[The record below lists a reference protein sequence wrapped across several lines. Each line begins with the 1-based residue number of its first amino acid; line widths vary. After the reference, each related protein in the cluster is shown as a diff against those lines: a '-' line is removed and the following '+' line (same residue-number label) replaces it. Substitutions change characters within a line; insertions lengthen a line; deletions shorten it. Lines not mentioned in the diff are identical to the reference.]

1 MIERKPGSR
10 RSLPPL
16 PPVEILAPVGGR
28 EQLLA
33 AVRCGADAV
42 YLGAKGFNARRN
54 AENFAEDSLCDTV
67 AFCHARGVRVHV
79 TLNTLVMDG
88 EAQALDETIL
98 SIAESGADAVIV
110 QDLAVAR
117 RVRELCPG
125 LALHASTQM
134 AIHNAAGVQEA
145 QELGFSR
152 VVLARELSL
161 AEIRAIRAR
170 TNAELEAFV
179 HGALC
184 MCVSGACELSAML
197 GGRSGNRGLCAQPCR
212 LNFRAGEREYALSL
226 KDLCAFDHI
235 AEMRE
240 AGVCSLKI
248 EGRMKRPEYVA
259 AAVTACRQAVNGEPY
274 DLETLRD
281 AFSRGGFTDGYLT
294 GKRTLSMFGVRSKDD
309 VNATARANAK
319 LAPLY
324 RREMQRVP
332 VDMLLTLRADDAQL
346 SVFDG
351 ENAVTVSGGAPQAAQ
366 NAPTDEPRARKS
378 LEKTGDTPFL
388 TRDVTV
394 DSDGTWMLPAA
405 ALNAMRRDALEKLLA
420 LREKPRPH
428 AVRAAQEAALAPHK
442 AAAAPET
449 RFRFETAAQLWP
461 GAFDEAARV
470 ILPMEEI
477 TGEMAARHGEKLI
490 AELPALIF
498 PGDEDTVAKRLLALR
513 AQGLRAALCEN
524 LGAVRIARKAGLEVH
539 GGAALNLL
547 NSGALERA
555 RTLGLSDATVSFE
568 LSMNAVRRL
577 AGALPR
583 GIVAY
588 GRLPLMRMRCCPV
601 QGERG
606 CGACSGRSELTD
618 RMGVKFPTL
627 CSRRRYT
634 TLLNSVPLNLS
645 DERICDVDFITLYF
659 TVEPAD
665 ACRRAAQDFA
675 AHAAPA
681 GERTRGL
688 YYRTLL

>member
-1 MIERKPGSR
+1 MM
-10 RSLPPL
+10 
-16 PPVEILAPVGGR
+16 EILAPVGGH

-54 AENFAEDSLCDTV
+54 AENFGDESLAQTV

-79 TLNTLVMDG
+79 TLNTLVMDS

-134 AIHNAAGVQEA
+134 ALHNAAGVRLAE
-145 QELGFSR
+145 ELGFSR

-161 AEIRAIRAR
+161 AEIRAIHEQ
-170 TNAELEAFV
+170 TSVELEAFV

-212 LNFRAGEREYALSL
+212 LNFRAGAREYALSL

-235 AEMRE
+235 AQMRE

-259 AAVTACRQAVNGEPY
+259 AAVTACRQALAGEPY
-274 DLETLRD
+274 DLETLRA

-294 GKRTLSMFGVRSKDD
+294 GKRTLSMFGVRTKDD
-309 VNATARANAK
+309 VAATARANAK

-332 VDMLLTLRADDAQL
+332 VDMLLTLRETGAQL
-346 SVFDG
+346 SVRDG
-351 ENAVTVSGGAPQAAQ
+351 ENAVAVSGEAPQVARS
-366 NAPTDEPRARKS
+366 APTDAARARKS
-378 LEKTGDTPFL
+378 LEKTGDTPFVA
-388 TRDVTV
+388 RDISV
-394 DSDGTWMLPAA
+394 DSDGAWMLPASV
-405 ALNAMRRDALEKLLA
+405 LNAMRREALDKLLA
-420 LREKPRPH
+420 LRETPRPH
-428 AVRAAQEAALAPHK
+428 AVCSAKEAALAPHETSG
-442 AAAAPET
+442 ATET
-449 RFRFETAAQLWP
+449 RLRFESAAQMWP
-461 GAFDEAARV
+461 GAFGEAARV
-470 ILPMEEI
+470 ILPLREI
-477 TGEMAARHGEKLI
+477 SEAMAAAHGETLI

-498 PGDEDTVAKRLLALR
+498 PADEQATLARLTALK

-524 LGAVRIARKAGLEVH
+524 LGAVRLAAQAGLEIH

-547 NSGALERA
+547 SSRSLERA
-555 RTLGLSDATVSFE
+555 RTLGLADATVSFE
-568 LSMNAVRRL
+568 LSMSAVRRL

-583 GIVAY
+583 GVIVY

-618 RMGVKFPTL
+618 RMGKKFPTL
-627 CSRRRYT
+627 CDRKRYT
-634 TLLNSVPLNLS
+634 TLLNAVPLNLS
-645 DERICDVDFITLYF
+645 DEQFPGVDFVTLYF
-659 TVEPAD
+659 TIGTAAE
-665 ACRRAAQDFA
+665 CRRITQDFA
-675 AHAAPA
+675 AHSAPE
-681 GERTRGL
+681 GNRTRGL

>member
-1 MIERKPGSR
+1 MM
-10 RSLPPL
+10 
-16 PPVEILAPVGGR
+16 EILAPVGGH

-54 AENFAEDSLCDTV
+54 AENFGDESLAQTV

-79 TLNTLVMDG
+79 TLNTLVMDS

-117 RVRELCPG
+117 RVREVCPG

-134 AIHNAAGVQEA
+134 ALHNAAGVRLAE
-145 QELGFSR
+145 ELGFSR

-161 AEIRAIRAR
+161 AEIRAIHEQ
-170 TNAELEAFV
+170 TSVELEAFV

-212 LNFRAGEREYALSL
+212 LNFRAGAREYALSL

-235 AEMRE
+235 AQMRE

-259 AAVTACRQAVNGEPY
+259 AAVTACRQALAGEPY
-274 DLETLRD
+274 DLETLRA

-294 GKRTLSMFGVRSKDD
+294 GKRTLSMFGVRTKDD
-309 VNATARANAK
+309 VAATARANAK

-332 VDMLLTLRADDAQL
+332 VDMLLTLRETGAQL
-346 SVFDG
+346 SVRDG
-351 ENAVTVSGGAPQAAQ
+351 ENAVAVSGEAPQAARS
-366 NAPTDEPRARKS
+366 APTDAARARKS
-378 LEKTGDTPFL
+378 LEKTGDTPFAA
-388 TRDVTV
+388 REISV
-394 DSDGTWMLPAA
+394 DSDGAWMLPASV
-405 ALNAMRRDALEKLLA
+405 LNAMRREALDKLLA
-420 LREKPRPH
+420 LRETPRPH
-428 AVRAAQEAALAPHK
+428 AVCSAKEAALAPHETSG
-442 AAAAPET
+442 APET
-449 RFRFETAAQLWP
+449 RLRFESAAQMWP

-470 ILPMEEI
+470 ILPLREI
-477 TGEMAARHGEKLI
+477 YEEMAAAHGETLI

-498 PGDEDTVAKRLLALR
+498 PADEQATLARLTALK
-513 AQGLRAALCEN
+513 AHGLRAALCEN
-524 LGAVRIARKAGLEVH
+524 LGAVRLAAQAGLEIH

-547 NSGALERA
+547 SSRSLERA
-555 RTLGLSDATVSFE
+555 RTLGLADATVSFE
-568 LSMNAVRRL
+568 LSMSAVRRL

-583 GIVAY
+583 GVIVY

-618 RMGVKFPTL
+618 RMGKKFPTL
-627 CSRRRYT
+627 CDRKRYT
-634 TLLNSVPLNLS
+634 TLLNAVPLNLS
-645 DERICDVDFITLYF
+645 DEQFPGVDFVTLYF
-659 TVEPAD
+659 TIETA
-665 ACRRAAQDFA
+665 AECRRITQDFA
-675 AHAAPA
+675 AHSAAE
-681 GERTRGL
+681 GDRTRGL

>member
-1 MIERKPGSR
+1 MI
-10 RSLPPL
+10 
-16 PPVEILAPVGGR
+16 EILAPVGGR

-54 AENFAEDSLCDTV
+54 AENFEDASLGETV
-67 AFCHARGVRVHV
+67 AFCHARNVRVHV
-79 TLNTLVMDG
+79 TLNTLVMDS
-88 EAQALDETIL
+88 ETDALDETIR

-117 RVRELCPG
+117 RVREICPDI
-125 LALHASTQM
+125 AMHASTQM
-134 AIHNAAGVQEA
+134 AIHNAAGVRQAE
-145 QELGFSR
+145 ELGFSR
-152 VVLARELSL
+152 VVLARELSIP
-161 AEIRAIRAR
+161 EIRAIHEK
-170 TNAELEAFV
+170 THAELETFV

-212 LNFRAGEREYALSL
+212 LNFRAGAREYALSL

-235 AEMRE
+235 AEMRA

-274 DLETLRD
+274 DLDALRD

-294 GKRTLSMFGVRSKDD
+294 GRRTLSMFGVRSKDD
-309 VNATARANAK
+309 VDATARINAR

-332 VDMLLTLRADDAQL
+332 ADMLLTLRKKEALL
-346 SVFDG
+346 SVMDG
-351 ENAVTVSGGAPQAAQ
+351 ENAVTVSGGAPQAAL
-366 NAPTDEPRARKS
+366 NAPTDEARARKS

-388 TRDVTV
+388 TREVTV
-394 DSDGTWMLPAA
+394 DTDGAWMLPAS
-405 ALNAMRRDALEKLLA
+405 ALNAMRREALEKLLA
-420 LREKPRPH
+420 LRETPRAH
-428 AVRAAQEAALAPHK
+428 RVVEADEAALAPHE
-442 AAAAPET
+442 APET
-449 RFRFETAAQLWP
+449 PETRLRFQSAGQLWP
-461 GAFDEAARV
+461 GAFEQAARV
-470 ILPMEEI
+470 ILPLDEI
-477 TGEMAARHGEKLI
+477 SDETAAAHGDKLV

-498 PGDEDTVAKRLLALR
+498 PADEDAAKKRLLALK
-513 AQGLRAALCEN
+513 AAGLRAALCEN
-524 LGAVRIARKAGLEVH
+524 LGAMRIAREAGLELH

-547 NSGALERA
+547 SSRALERA
-555 RTLGLSDATVSFE
+555 GALGLADATVSFE
-568 LSMNAVRRL
+568 LAMSAIRKL
-577 AGALPR
+577 AGKTPR
-583 GIVAY
+583 GLIAY

-606 CGACSGRSELTD
+606 CGACTGRSELVD

-627 CSRRRYT
+627 CDRKRYT

-645 DERICDVDFITLYF
+645 DEPIRGVDFITLYF
-659 TVEPAD
+659 TLETREECEQIA
-665 ACRRAAQDFA
+665 RDFA
-675 AHAAPA
+675 AHSAPK

>member
-1 MIERKPGSR
+1 MM
-10 RSLPPL
+10 
-16 PPVEILAPVGGR
+16 EILAPVGGH

-54 AENFAEDSLCDTV
+54 AENFGDESLAQTV

-79 TLNTLVMDG
+79 TLNTLVMDS

-134 AIHNAAGVQEA
+134 ALHNAAGVRLAE
-145 QELGFSR
+145 ELGFSR

-161 AEIRAIRAR
+161 AEIRAIHEQ
-170 TNAELEAFV
+170 TSVELEAFV

-212 LNFRAGEREYALSL
+212 LNFRAGAREYALSL

-235 AEMRE
+235 AQMCE

-259 AAVTACRQAVNGEPY
+259 AAVTACRQALAGEPY
-274 DLETLRD
+274 DLETLRA

-294 GKRTLSMFGVRSKDD
+294 GKRTLSMFGVRTKDD
-309 VNATARANAK
+309 VAATARANAK

-332 VDMLLTLRADDAQL
+332 VDMLLTLRETGAQL
-346 SVFDG
+346 SVRDG
-351 ENAVTVSGGAPQAAQ
+351 ENAVAVSGEAPQAARS
-366 NAPTDEPRARKS
+366 APTDAARARKS
-378 LEKTGDTPFL
+378 LEKTGDTPFAA
-388 TRDVTV
+388 REISV
-394 DSDGTWMLPAA
+394 DSDGAWMLPASV
-405 ALNAMRRDALEKLLA
+405 LNAMRREALDKLLA
-420 LREKPRPH
+420 LRETPRPH
-428 AVRAAQEAALAPHK
+428 AVCSAKEAALAPHETSG
-442 AAAAPET
+442 APET
-449 RFRFETAAQLWP
+449 RLRFESTAQMWP

-470 ILPMEEI
+470 ILPLREI
-477 TGEMAARHGEKLI
+477 SEEMAAAHGEALI

-498 PGDEDTVAKRLLALR
+498 PADEQATLARLTALKAR
-513 AQGLRAALCEN
+513 GLRAALCEN
-524 LGAVRIARKAGLEVH
+524 LGAVRLAAQAGLEIH

-547 NSGALERA
+547 SSRSLERA
-555 RTLGLSDATVSFE
+555 RTLGLADATVSFE
-568 LSMNAVRRL
+568 LSMSAVRRL
-577 AGALPR
+577 MGALPR
-583 GIVAY
+583 GVIVY

-618 RMGVKFPTL
+618 RMGKKFPTL
-627 CSRRRYT
+627 CDRRRYT
-634 TLLNSVPLNLS
+634 TLLNAVPLNLS
-645 DERICDVDFITLYF
+645 DEQFPGVDFVTLYF
-659 TVEPAD
+659 TIETA
-665 ACRRAAQDFA
+665 AECRRITQDFA
-675 AHAAPA
+675 AHSAPE
-681 GERTRGL
+681 GDRTRGL

>member
-1 MIERKPGSR
+1 MM
-10 RSLPPL
+10 
-16 PPVEILAPVGGR
+16 EILAPVGGH

-54 AENFAEDSLCDTV
+54 AENFGDESLARTV

-79 TLNTLVMDG
+79 TLNTLVMDS

-117 RVRELCPG
+117 RVREVCPG

-134 AIHNAAGVQEA
+134 ALHNAAGVRLAE
-145 QELGFSR
+145 ELGFSR

-161 AEIRAIRAR
+161 AEIRAIHEQ
-170 TNAELEAFV
+170 TSVELEAFV

-212 LNFRAGEREYALSL
+212 LNFRAGAREYALSL

-235 AEMRE
+235 AQMRE

-259 AAVTACRQAVNGEPY
+259 AAVTACRQALAGEPY
-274 DLETLRD
+274 DLETLRA
-281 AFSRGGFTDGYLT
+281 AFSRGGFTDGYLA
-294 GKRTLSMFGVRSKDD
+294 GKRTLSMFGVRTKDD
-309 VNATARANAK
+309 VAATARANAK

-332 VDMLLTLRADDAQL
+332 VDMLLTLRETGAQL
-346 SVFDG
+346 SVRDG
-351 ENAVTVSGGAPQAAQ
+351 ENAVSVSGEAPQAARS
-366 NAPTDEPRARKS
+366 APTDAARARKS
-378 LEKTGDTPFL
+378 LEKTGDTPFAA
-388 TRDVTV
+388 REISV
-394 DSDGTWMLPAA
+394 DSDGAWMLPASV
-405 ALNAMRRDALEKLLA
+405 LNAMRREALDKLLA
-420 LREKPRPH
+420 LRETPRPH
-428 AVRAAQEAALAPHK
+428 AVCSAKEAALAPHETSG
-442 AAAAPET
+442 APET
-449 RFRFETAAQLWP
+449 RLRFESAAQMWP

-470 ILPMEEI
+470 ILPLREI
-477 TGEMAARHGEKLI
+477 SEEMAAAHGETLI

-498 PGDEDTVAKRLLALR
+498 PADEQATLARLTVLKT
-513 AQGLRAALCEN
+513 QGLRAALCEN
-524 LGAVRIARKAGLEVH
+524 LGAVRLAAQAGLEIH

-547 NSGALERA
+547 SSRSLERA
-555 RTLGLSDATVSFE
+555 RTLGLADATVSFE
-568 LSMNAVRRL
+568 LSMSAVRRL

-583 GIVAY
+583 GVIVY

-618 RMGVKFPTL
+618 RMGKKFPTL
-627 CSRRRYT
+627 CDRKRYT
-634 TLLNSVPLNLS
+634 TLLNAVPLNLS
-645 DERICDVDFITLYF
+645 DEQFPEVDFVTLYF
-659 TVEPAD
+659 TIETA
-665 ACRRAAQDFA
+665 AECRRITQDFA
-675 AHAAPA
+675 AHSAPE
-681 GERTRGL
+681 GDRTRGL

>member
-1 MIERKPGSR
+1 MM
-10 RSLPPL
+10 
-16 PPVEILAPVGGR
+16 EILAPVGGH

-54 AENFAEDSLCDTV
+54 AENFGDESLAQTV

-79 TLNTLVMDG
+79 TLNTLVMDS

-117 RVRELCPG
+117 RVREVCPG

-134 AIHNAAGVQEA
+134 ALHNAAGVRLAE
-145 QELGFSR
+145 ELGFSR

-161 AEIRAIRAR
+161 AEIRAIHEQ
-170 TNAELEAFV
+170 TSVELEAFV

-212 LNFRAGEREYALSL
+212 LNFRAGAREYALSL

-235 AEMRE
+235 AQMRE

-259 AAVTACRQAVNGEPY
+259 AAVTACRQALAGEPY
-274 DLETLRD
+274 DLETLRA

-294 GKRTLSMFGVRSKDD
+294 GKRTLSMFGVRTKDD
-309 VNATARANAK
+309 VAATARANAK

-332 VDMLLTLRADDAQL
+332 VDMLLTLRETGAQL
-346 SVFDG
+346 SVRDG
-351 ENAVTVSGGAPQAAQ
+351 ENAVAVSGEAPQAARS
-366 NAPTDEPRARKS
+366 APTDAARARKS
-378 LEKTGDTPFL
+378 LEKTGDTPFAA
-388 TRDVTV
+388 REISV
-394 DSDGTWMLPAA
+394 DSDGARMLPASV
-405 ALNAMRRDALEKLLA
+405 LNAMRREALDKLLA
-420 LREKPRPH
+420 LRETPRPH
-428 AVRAAQEAALAPHK
+428 AVCSAKEAALAPHETSG
-442 AAAAPET
+442 APET
-449 RFRFETAAQLWP
+449 RLRFESAAQMWP

-470 ILPMEEI
+470 ILPLREI
-477 TGEMAARHGEKLI
+477 SEEMAAAHGETLI

-498 PGDEDTVAKRLLALR
+498 PADEQATLARLTALK
-513 AQGLRAALCEN
+513 AHGLRAALCEN
-524 LGAVRIARKAGLEVH
+524 LGAVRLAAQAGLEIH

-547 NSGALERA
+547 SSRSLERA
-555 RTLGLSDATVSFE
+555 RTLGLADATVSFE
-568 LSMNAVRRL
+568 LSMSAVRRL

-583 GIVAY
+583 GVIVY

-618 RMGVKFPTL
+618 RMGKKFPTL
-627 CSRRRYT
+627 CDRKRYT
-634 TLLNSVPLNLS
+634 TLLNAVPLNLS
-645 DERICDVDFITLYF
+645 DEQFPGVDFVTLYF
-659 TVEPAD
+659 TIETA
-665 ACRRAAQDFA
+665 AECRRITQDFA
-675 AHAAPA
+675 AHSAAE
-681 GERTRGL
+681 GDRTRGL

>member
-1 MIERKPGSR
+1 MM
-10 RSLPPL
+10 
-16 PPVEILAPVGGR
+16 EILAPVGGH

-54 AENFAEDSLCDTV
+54 AENFGDESLAQTV

-79 TLNTLVMDG
+79 TLNTLVMDS

-134 AIHNAAGVQEA
+134 ALHNAAGVRLAE
-145 QELGFSR
+145 ELGFSR

-161 AEIRAIRAR
+161 AEIRAIHEQ
-170 TNAELEAFV
+170 TSVELEAFV

-212 LNFRAGEREYALSL
+212 LNFRAGAREYALSL

-235 AEMRE
+235 AQMRE

-259 AAVTACRQAVNGEPY
+259 AAVTACRQALAGEPY
-274 DLETLRD
+274 DLETLRA

-294 GKRTLSMFGVRSKDD
+294 GKRTLSMFGVRTKDD
-309 VNATARANAK
+309 VAATARANAK

-332 VDMLLTLRADDAQL
+332 VDMLLTLRETGAQL
-346 SVFDG
+346 SVRDG
-351 ENAVTVSGGAPQAAQ
+351 ENAVAVSGEAPQVARS
-366 NAPTDEPRARKS
+366 APTDAARARKS
-378 LEKTGDTPFL
+378 LEKTGDTPFVA
-388 TRDVTV
+388 RDISV
-394 DSDGTWMLPAA
+394 DSDGAWMLPASV
-405 ALNAMRRDALEKLLA
+405 LNAMRREALDKLLA
-420 LREKPRPH
+420 LRETPRPH
-428 AVRAAQEAALAPHK
+428 AVCSAKEAALAPHETSG
-442 AAAAPET
+442 ATET
-449 RFRFETAAQLWP
+449 RLRFESAAQMWP
-461 GAFDEAARV
+461 GAFGEAARV
-470 ILPMEEI
+470 ILPLREI
-477 TGEMAARHGEKLI
+477 SEAMAAAHGETLI

-498 PGDEDTVAKRLLALR
+498 PADEQATLARLTALK

-524 LGAVRIARKAGLEVH
+524 LGAVRLAAQAGLEIH

-547 NSGALERA
+547 SSRSLERA
-555 RTLGLSDATVSFE
+555 RTLGLANATVSFE
-568 LSMNAVRRL
+568 LSMSAVRRL

-583 GIVAY
+583 GVIVY

-618 RMGVKFPTL
+618 RMGKKFPTL
-627 CSRRRYT
+627 CDRKRYT
-634 TLLNSVPLNLS
+634 TLLNAVPLNLS
-645 DERICDVDFITLYF
+645 DEQFPGVDFVTLYF
-659 TVEPAD
+659 TIETVAE
-665 ACRRAAQDFA
+665 CRRITQDFA
-675 AHAAPA
+675 AHSAPE
-681 GERTRGL
+681 GNRTRGL

>member
-1 MIERKPGSR
+1 MM
-10 RSLPPL
+10 
-16 PPVEILAPVGGR
+16 EILAPVGGH

-54 AENFAEDSLCDTV
+54 AENFGDESLAQTV

-79 TLNTLVMDG
+79 TLNTLVMDS

-134 AIHNAAGVQEA
+134 ALHNAAGVRLAE
-145 QELGFSR
+145 ELGFSR

-161 AEIRAIRAR
+161 AEIRAIHEQ
-170 TNAELEAFV
+170 TSVELEAFV

-212 LNFRAGEREYALSL
+212 LNFRAGAREYALSL

-235 AEMRE
+235 AQMRE

-259 AAVTACRQAVNGEPY
+259 AAVTACRQALAGEPY
-274 DLETLRD
+274 DLETLRA

-294 GKRTLSMFGVRSKDD
+294 GKRTLSMFGVRTKDD
-309 VNATARANAK
+309 VAATARANAK

-324 RREMQRVP
+324 RCEMQRVP
-332 VDMLLTLRADDAQL
+332 VDMLLTLRETGAQL
-346 SVFDG
+346 SVRDG
-351 ENAVTVSGGAPQAAQ
+351 ENAVAVSGEAPQAARS
-366 NAPTDEPRARKS
+366 APTDAARARKS
-378 LEKTGDTPFL
+378 LEKTGDTPFAA
-388 TRDVTV
+388 RDIAA
-394 DSDGTWMLPAA
+394 DSDGAWMLPASV
-405 ALNAMRRDALEKLLA
+405 LNAMRREALDKLLA
-420 LREKPRPH
+420 LRETPRPH
-428 AVRAAQEAALAPHK
+428 AVCSAKEAALAPHETSG
-442 AAAAPET
+442 APET
-449 RFRFETAAQLWP
+449 RLRFESAAQIWP
-461 GAFDEAARV
+461 GAFDEAACV
-470 ILPMEEI
+470 ILPLREI
-477 TGEMAARHGEKLI
+477 SEEMAAAHGETLI

-498 PGDEDTVAKRLLALR
+498 PADEQATLARLTALK

-524 LGAVRIARKAGLEVH
+524 LGAVRLAAQAGLEIH

-547 NSGALERA
+547 SSRSLERA
-555 RTLGLSDATVSFE
+555 RTLGLADATVSFE
-568 LSMNAVRRL
+568 LSMSAVRRL

-583 GIVAY
+583 GVIVY

-618 RMGVKFPTL
+618 RMGKKFPTL
-627 CSRRRYT
+627 CDRKRYT
-634 TLLNSVPLNLS
+634 TLLNAVPLNLS
-645 DERICDVDFITLYF
+645 DEQFPGVDFVTLYF
-659 TVEPAD
+659 TIETA
-665 ACRRAAQDFA
+665 AECRRITQDFA
-675 AHAAPA
+675 AHSAPE
-681 GERTRGL
+681 GDRTRGL

>member
-1 MIERKPGSR
+1 MM
-10 RSLPPL
+10 
-16 PPVEILAPVGGR
+16 EILAPVGGH

-54 AENFAEDSLCDTV
+54 AENFGDESLAQTV

-79 TLNTLVMDG
+79 TLNTLVMDS

-134 AIHNAAGVQEA
+134 ALHNAAGVQLAE
-145 QELGFSR
+145 ELGFSR

-161 AEIRAIRAR
+161 AEIRAIHEK
-170 TNAELEAFV
+170 TSVELEAFV

-212 LNFRAGEREYALSL
+212 LNFRAGAREYALSL

-235 AEMRE
+235 VQMRE

-259 AAVTACRQAVNGEPY
+259 AAVTACRQALADEPY
-274 DLETLRD
+274 DLETLRA

-294 GKRTLSMFGVRSKDD
+294 GKRTLSMFGVRTKDD
-309 VNATARANAK
+309 VAATARANAK

-332 VDMLLTLRADDAQL
+332 VDMRLTLRETGALL
-346 SVFDG
+346 SVRDD
-351 ENAVTVSGGAPQAAQ
+351 ENAVAVSGEAPQVARS
-366 NAPTDEPRARKS
+366 APTDAARARKS
-378 LEKTGDTPFL
+378 LEKTGDTPFAA
-388 TRDVTV
+388 RDISV
-394 DSDGTWMLPAA
+394 DSDGAWMLPTSV
-405 ALNAMRRDALEKLLA
+405 LNAMRREALDKLLA
-420 LREKPRPH
+420 LRETPRPH
-428 AVRAAQEAALAPHK
+428 AVCSAKEAALAPHETSG
-442 AAAAPET
+442 APET
-449 RFRFETAAQLWP
+449 RLRFESAAQMWP

-470 ILPMEEI
+470 ILPLREI
-477 TGEMAARHGEKLI
+477 SEEMAGAHGETLI

-498 PGDEDTVAKRLLALR
+498 PADEQATLSRLTALK
-513 AQGLRAALCEN
+513 AHGLRAALCEN
-524 LGAVRIARKAGLEVH
+524 LGAVRLAAQAGLEIH

-547 NSGALERA
+547 SSHSLERA
-555 RTLGLSDATVSFE
+555 RTLGLADATVSFE
-568 LSMNAVRRL
+568 LSMSSVRRL

-583 GIVAY
+583 GVIVY

-618 RMGVKFPTL
+618 RMGMKFPTL
-627 CSRRRYT
+627 CDRKRYT
-634 TLLNSVPLNLS
+634 TLLNAVPLNLS
-645 DERICDVDFITLYF
+645 DEQFPGVDFVTLYF
-659 TVEPAD
+659 TIETA
-665 ACRRAAQDFA
+665 AECRRIAQDFA
-675 AHAAPA
+675 AHSAPV

>member
-1 MIERKPGSR
+1 MM
-10 RSLPPL
+10 
-16 PPVEILAPVGGR
+16 EILAPVGGH

-54 AENFAEDSLCDTV
+54 AENFGDESLAQTV

-79 TLNTLVMDG
+79 TLNTLVMDS

-134 AIHNAAGVQEA
+134 ALHNAAGVQLAE
-145 QELGFSR
+145 ELGFSR

-161 AEIRAIRAR
+161 AEIRAIHEK
-170 TNAELEAFV
+170 TSVELEAFV

-212 LNFRAGEREYALSL
+212 LNFRAGAREYALSL

-235 AEMRE
+235 VQMRE

-259 AAVTACRQAVNGEPY
+259 AAVTACRQALAGEPY
-274 DLETLRD
+274 DLETLRA

-294 GKRTLSMFGVRSKDD
+294 GKRTLSMFGVRTKDD
-309 VNATARANAK
+309 VAATARANAK

-332 VDMLLTLRADDAQL
+332 VDMRLTLRETGALL
-346 SVFDG
+346 SVRDD
-351 ENAVTVSGGAPQAAQ
+351 ENAVAVSGEAPQVARS
-366 NAPTDEPRARKS
+366 APTDAARARKS
-378 LEKTGDTPFL
+378 LEKTGDTPFAA
-388 TRDVTV
+388 RDISV
-394 DSDGTWMLPAA
+394 DSDGAWMLPASV
-405 ALNAMRRDALEKLLA
+405 LNAMRREALDKLLA
-420 LREKPRPH
+420 LRETPRPH
-428 AVRAAQEAALAPHK
+428 AVCSAKEAALAPHETSG
-442 AAAAPET
+442 APKT
-449 RFRFETAAQLWP
+449 RLRFESAAQMWP

-470 ILPMEEI
+470 ILPLREI
-477 TGEMAARHGEKLI
+477 SEEMAGAHGETLI

-498 PGDEDTVAKRLLALR
+498 PADEQATLSRLTALK
-513 AQGLRAALCEN
+513 AHGLRAALCEN
-524 LGAVRIARKAGLEVH
+524 LGAVRLAAQAGLEIH

-547 NSGALERA
+547 SSRSLERA
-555 RTLGLSDATVSFE
+555 RTLGLADATVSFE
-568 LSMNAVRRL
+568 LSMSSVRRL

-583 GIVAY
+583 DVIVY

-618 RMGVKFPTL
+618 RMGMKFPTL
-627 CSRRRYT
+627 CDRKRYT
-634 TLLNSVPLNLS
+634 TLLNAVPLNLS
-645 DERICDVDFITLYF
+645 DEQFPGVDFVTLYF
-659 TVEPAD
+659 TIETA
-665 ACRRAAQDFA
+665 AECRRIAQDFA
-675 AHAAPA
+675 AHSAPV

>member
-1 MIERKPGSR
+1 MM
-10 RSLPPL
+10 
-16 PPVEILAPVGGR
+16 EILAPVGGH

-54 AENFAEDSLCDTV
+54 AENFGDESLAQTV

-79 TLNTLVMDG
+79 TLNTLVMDS

-134 AIHNAAGVQEA
+134 ALHNAAGVRLAE
-145 QELGFSR
+145 ELGFSR

-161 AEIRAIRAR
+161 AEIRAIHEQ
-170 TNAELEAFV
+170 TSVELEAFV

-212 LNFRAGEREYALSL
+212 LNFRAGAREYALSL

-235 AEMRE
+235 AQMCE

-259 AAVTACRQAVNGEPY
+259 AAVTACRQALAGEPY
-274 DLETLRD
+274 DLETLRA

-294 GKRTLSMFGVRSKDD
+294 GKRTLSMFGVRTKDD
-309 VNATARANAK
+309 VAATARANAK

-332 VDMLLTLRADDAQL
+332 VDMHLTLRETGAQL
-346 SVFDG
+346 SVRDG
-351 ENAVTVSGGAPQAAQ
+351 ENAVAVSGEAPQAARS
-366 NAPTDEPRARKS
+366 APTDAARARKS
-378 LEKTGDTPFL
+378 LEKTGDTPFAA
-388 TRDVTV
+388 REISV
-394 DSDGTWMLPAA
+394 DSDGAWMLPASV
-405 ALNAMRRDALEKLLA
+405 LNAMRREALDKLLA
-420 LREKPRPH
+420 LRETPRPH
-428 AVRAAQEAALAPHK
+428 AVCSAKEAALAPHETSG
-442 AAAAPET
+442 APET
-449 RFRFETAAQLWP
+449 RLRFESAAQMWP
-461 GAFDEAARV
+461 GAFDEAACV
-470 ILPMEEI
+470 ILPLREI
-477 TGEMAARHGEKLI
+477 FEEMAAAHGEMLI

-498 PGDEDTVAKRLLALR
+498 PADEQATLARLTALK

-524 LGAVRIARKAGLEVH
+524 LGAVRLAAQAGLEIH

-547 NSGALERA
+547 SSRSLERA
-555 RTLGLSDATVSFE
+555 RTLGLADATVSFE
-568 LSMNAVRRL
+568 LSMSAVRRL
-577 AGALPR
+577 VGALPR
-583 GIVAY
+583 GVIVY

-618 RMGVKFPTL
+618 RMGKKFPTL
-627 CSRRRYT
+627 CDRKRYT
-634 TLLNSVPLNLS
+634 TLLNAVPLNLS
-645 DERICDVDFITLYF
+645 DEQFPGVDFVTLYF
-659 TVEPAD
+659 TIETA
-665 ACRRAAQDFA
+665 AECRRITQDFA
-675 AHAAPA
+675 AHSAPE
-681 GERTRGL
+681 GDRTRGL